1 MDILKTAIFTA
12 CIIGIVSTLTDM
24 ATPNG
29 RLKKQ
34 LSIILTMVLILGIF
48 TPFVSGGFK
57 LDLSGADLPDTDEYE
72 RYSEDFQDMYLT
84 QSEENIKKAL
94 AGLLKNEGITADK
107 IDIVSAIDEYNSL
120 EIKKVRVYI
129 SDSTKAT
136 KDRIEKILSDNLP
149 DTAVEFVKEE
159 SSGYQNADKK
169 DESFDTKAE
178 SYTAD
183 SDSRDL
189 RDSADTSFRDNS

>member
-34 LSIILTMVLILGIF
+34 LSIILTMTLILGIF
-48 TPFVSGGFK
+48 TPFVSSGFK

-94 AGLLKNEGITADK
+94 AGLLKNDGITADK

-136 KDRIEKILSDNLP
+136 
-149 DTAVEFVKEE
+149 
-159 SSGYQNADKK
+159 G
-169 DESFDTKAE
+169 
-178 SYTAD
+178 
-183 SDSRDL
+183 
-189 RDSADTSFRDNS
+189 